1 MMTIIGR
8 KELIKIPIIG
18 NEYMVA
24 KIDTGAYSNSI
35 HCDRVEANEIGL
47 DIVMDNKTVIR
58 LNAGEYKYKSVKSSN
73 GIIEVRVTTKL
84 NVVFNNKKYKT
95 MFTFTNRDNMSSKIL
110 IGRKFLS
117 KRYIV
122 DVAKTNTLKKGK

>member
-8 KELIKIPIIG
+8 KELIKIPIIS

-35 HCDRVEANEIGL
+35 HCDRVEANELGL
-47 DIVMDNKTVIR
+47 DIVMDDKTVIR
-58 LNAGEYKYKSVKSSN
+58 LNTGEYKYKAVKSSN
-73 GIIEVRVTTKL
+73 GIIEVRVITKL

>member
-1 MMTIIGR
+1 MTIIGR
-8 KELIKIPIIG
+8 KELIKIPILG

-35 HCDRVEANEIGL
+35 HCDRVEANEVGL
-47 DIVMDNKTVIR
+47 DIVMDDRTIIR
-58 LNAGEYKYKSVKSSN
+58 LNAGEYKYKAVKSSN

-84 NVVFNNKKYKT
+84 NVVFNNKRYKT

>member
-1 MMTIIGR
+1 MTIIGR

>member
-8 KELIKIPIIG
+8 KELIKIPIVS
-18 NEYMVA
+18 NDYMVA
-24 KIDTGAYSNSI
+24 KIDTGAYSSSI
-35 HCDRVEANEIGL
+35 HCDRVEANELGL
-47 DIVMDNKTVIR
+47 DIVMDDKTIIR

-122 DVAKTNTLKKGK
+122 DVAKTNTLKKR

>member
-1 MMTIIGR
+1 MTIIGR
-8 KELIKIPIIG
+8 KELIKIPIVS

-24 KIDTGAYSNSI
+24 KIDTGAYSSSI
-35 HCDRVEANEIGL
+35 HCDRVEANESGL
-47 DIVMDNKTVIR
+47 DIVMDDKTIIR

-122 DVAKTNTLKKGK
+122 DVAKTNTLKKR

>member
-1 MMTIIGR
+1 MSIT
-8 KELIKIPIIG
+8 IKIQQKLIL
-18 NEYMVA
+18 
-24 KIDTGAYSNSI
+24 
-35 HCDRVEANEIGL
+35 HCDRVEANESGL
-47 DIVMDNKTVIR
+47 DIVMDDKTIIR

-122 DVAKTNTLKKGK
+122 DVAKTNTLKKR

>member
-1 MMTIIGR
+1 MTIIGR
-8 KELIKIPIIG
+8 KELIKIPIVS

-35 HCDRVEANEIGL
+35 HCDRVEANELGL
-47 DIVMDNKTVIR
+47 DIVMDDKTIIR

-73 GIIEVRVTTKL
+73 GIIEDRVITKL

-95 MFTFTNRDNMSSKIL
+95 MFTFTNRDNMNSKIL
-110 IGRKFLS
+110 LGRKFLS

-122 DVAKTNTLKKGK
+122 DVAKTNTLKKR